1 MGNFMFA
8 RRKSA
13 RIESKQERDAAP
25 ASPAA
30 RPNFMARLRRLAR
43 DTGASSTIEFA
54 VIGPITLLLVLAV
67 IENAMALFA
76 QSILDNAT
84 RDAARLTL
92 TGQAQNGGTSF
103 ATQLCNEISG
113 YLKCSNISYRLQTS
127 TKFGNLSPNIATGS
141 PPTGFTAYPGSMTG
155 GNAGDFVLI
164 QVVYNRSFFI
174 PWVGKLLAASGS
186 DQIITTAAFE
196 NEPF

>member
-1 MGNFMFA
+1 MNTEVNIA
-8 RRKSA
+8 RAGRTRNHRS
-13 RIESKQERDAAP
+13 SYGDAATV
-25 ASPAA
+25 PAA
-30 RPNFMARLRRLAR
+30 RPNFLARLRRLAR
-43 DTGASSTIEFA
+43 DTRASSTIEFA
-54 VIGPITLLLVLAV
+54 IIGPITLMLVLSV
-67 IENAMALFA
+67 IENAMALFS

-103 ATQLCNEISG
+103 ATQLCNEISS
-113 YLKCSNISYRLQTS
+113 YMKCSNVSYRIQTS
-127 TKFGNLSPNIATGS
+127 TKFANLSPNIATGN

>member
-1 MGNFMFA
+1 VNREFTTAGAGRA
-8 RRKSA
+8 RHHGTRND
-13 RIESKQERDAAP
+13 DAAT
-25 ASPAA
+25 ATGA
-30 RPNFMARLRRLAR
+30 RPNLLMRLRRLAR
-43 DTGASSTIEFA
+43 DTRASSTVEFA
-54 VIGPITLLLVLAV
+54 IIGPITLLLVLSV
-67 IENAMALFA
+67 IENAMALFS

-103 ATQLCNEISG
+103 ATQLCNEISA
-113 YLKCSNISYRLQTS
+113 YMTCSNVSYRIQTS
-127 TKFGNLSPNIATGS
+127 TKFANLSPNIATGN